1 MGLGTDSH
9 TTARRHQRV
18 RRQHS
23 NELAQDYVEAIH
35 ELEQSGETPRV
46 TDLQKVF
53 GVSHVSVVRALQR
66 LEKRELLDR
75 SGDGMELTAAGREMA
90 AEAAERH
97 QIVVDFLLK
106 LGVSAAQA
114 HSDAEGLEHHISD
127 ETLGV
132 MRRFI
137 EREGSA

>member
-1 MGLGTDSH
+1 MAPKNDSQ
-9 TTARRHQRV
+9 TTARRHERV

-35 ELEQSGETPRV
+35 AIEQEGETPRV

-75 SGDGMELTAAGREMA
+75 SGDGMELTAVGRKMA
-90 AEAAERH
+90 TEAAERH
-97 QIVVDFLLK
+97 EIVVEFLLK
-106 LGVSAAQA
+106 LGVSDAQA
-114 HSDAEGLEHHISD
+114 HADAECLEHHISD
-127 ETLGV
+127 ETLGA

-137 EREGSA
+137 AE

>member
-1 MGLGTDSH
+1 MTVGKDSQ
-9 TTARRHQRV
+9 TTARRHERV

-23 NELAQDYVEAIH
+23 NELAQDYVEAIYA
-35 ELEQSGETPRV
+35 LEQIGETPRV
-46 TDLQKVF
+46 TDLQKIF

-75 SGDGMELTAAGREMA
+75 SGDGLSLTQAGRKMA

-106 LGVSAAQA
+106 LGVSSAQA
-114 HSDAEGLEHHISD
+114 HSDAEGLEHHTSD
-127 ETLGV
+127 ETLEA
-132 MRRFI
+132 MRRFV
-137 EREGSA
+137 EARTGE

>member
-1 MGLGTDSH
+1 MAPKNDSQ
-9 TTARRHQRV
+9 TTARRHERV

-35 ELEQSGETPRV
+35 AIEQEGETPRV

-75 SGDGMELTAAGREMA
+75 SGDGMELTAVGRKMA
-90 AEAAERH
+90 TEAAERH
-97 QIVVDFLLK
+97 EIVVEFLLK
-106 LGVSAAQA
+106 LGVSDAQA
-114 HSDAEGLEHHISD
+114 HADAEGLEHHISD
-127 ETLGV
+127 ETLGA

-137 EREGSA
+137 AE